1 MDSEYLV
8 TLLVVVPLA
17 LQPDWNNRVRISSLE
32 NWAGLDGSFKQALKM
47 TGSSIK
53 RIQVS
58 VFSFLQYEKLT
69 DMIVPRS
76 SQLIYQVTR
85 MLLFVFDHFHPG
97 Q

>member
-1 MDSEYLV
+1 
-8 TLLVVVPLA
+8 
-17 LQPDWNNRVRISSLE
+17 
-32 NWAGLDGSFKQALKM
+32 M
-47 TGSSIK
+47 TGSSFK

-85 MLLFVFDHFHPG
+85 MLLFVLTIFTQDNDHALVSVTLFQKVVDEFKTKVG
-97 Q
+97 VLSL

>member
-1 MDSEYLV
+1 
-8 TLLVVVPLA
+8 
-17 LQPDWNNRVRISSLE
+17 
-32 NWAGLDGSFKQALKM
+32 M
-47 TGSSIK
+47 TGSSFK